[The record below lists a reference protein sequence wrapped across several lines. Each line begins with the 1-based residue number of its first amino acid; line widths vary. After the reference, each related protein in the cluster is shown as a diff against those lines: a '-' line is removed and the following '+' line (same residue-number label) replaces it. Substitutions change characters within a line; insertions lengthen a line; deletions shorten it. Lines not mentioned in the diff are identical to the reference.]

1 MINEILVLLKISL
14 FLKNIRII
22 PEKAEIEGRGPPGSP
37 GGWIGTASELETDD
51 QGYKTRHTRKPA
63 L

>member
-37 GGWIGTASELETDD
+37 GGIDTAHELAID
-51 QGYKTRHTRKPA
+51 G
-63 L
+63 